1 VASTDDAAHEAAKVE
16 FGQVV
21 INVAEAARGAS
32 VDIRVLISDLL
43 RQGMSPA
50 DVKLALIKDL
60 REGGR
65 IFGPLKKAIR
75 ETTGRT
81 VGTTM
86 DNVQRAAYDA
96 RLERLKKAFDEGLI
110 TKADDLPEMTKEE
123 LFATGDQALE
133 TWITVNKT
141 SAKVAKPC
149 EACVA
154 RHQLTMTRAEWNR
167 IGRPRWGTTPCG
179 PHCYCRIIPA
189 VAAIKDGGINPE
201 LAEPVEVPRAAAA
214 QPPAMQAGE
223 KP

>member
-1 VASTDDAAHEAAKVE
+1 MASTDDAAHEAAKVE

-110 TKADDLPEMTKEE
+110 TKADDLPKMTPEE
-123 LFATGDQALE
+123 VFATGPDALE
-133 TWITVNKT
+133 TWITVQDGKEC
-141 SAKVAKPC
+141 PDC
-149 EACVA
+149 RP
-154 RHQLTMTRAEWNR
+154 RHNLTMTRAEWAE
-167 IGRPRWGTTPCG
+167 IGRPRWGMTICG
-179 PHCYCRIIPA
+179 PHCRCRLIPA
-189 VAAIKDGGINPE
+189 AAAIKDGGVHPE
-201 LAEPVEVPRAAAA
+201 LVEPVDVPRAAAA